1 DGVLTAEE
9 SLPVSPIVGQCA
21 AVSVGLVD
29 GRVLLD
35 LCYEE
40 DFRADVDMNLVM
52 LADGGIVEI
61 QGCAEGAAFPRAR
74 MDEMMDVATT
84 GINDLLAIQNEALG
98 RG

>member
-1 DGVLTAEE
+1 VLEAEE
-9 SLPVSPIVGQCA
+9 SLSAFPIMGQCA
-21 AVSVGLVD
+21 AVSVGIVD

-40 DFRADVDMNLVM
+40 DFRADVDLNLVM

-74 MDEMMDVATT
+74 LDEMMDVGAK
-84 GINDLLAIQNEALG
+84 GIDALIAIQSEALQ
-98 RG
+98 RD